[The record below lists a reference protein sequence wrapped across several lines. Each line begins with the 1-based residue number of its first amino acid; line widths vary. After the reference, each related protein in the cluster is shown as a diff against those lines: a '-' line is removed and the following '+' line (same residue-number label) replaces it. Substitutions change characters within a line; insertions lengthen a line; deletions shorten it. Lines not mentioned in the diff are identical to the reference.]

1 MARLS
6 AKERAQLPDSAFTYI
21 DSHGRRRLPIHDAA
35 HVRNALARFSQ
46 VAFEDEAARDR
57 ARNRLLRAAKKHG
70 IMPIGFISAQLDPQ
84 RRLPKGHVT
93 FLLTDLEGST
103 ELVRRL
109 GDEYAAMLADVR
121 RLVRAAVRRAG
132 GHEVSARGD
141 DLFAVFERAPAAVE
155 AALAIQRAM
164 RDSDWPGGN
173 EVRLRIGLHRGR
185 PDLTDTGY
193 VGLSVHA
200 AARICFAGH
209 GGQIVMSSAVRAA
222 ILESLPEEV
231 NLRSLGAW
239 RFRGLPEP
247 VDLFQVEADDLPSEF
262 PPPRSAAPAK
272 RAVERQPGSKPTG
285 TAAR

>member
-6 AKERAQLPDSAFTYI
+6 AKERAQLPDSAFAYI
-21 DSHGRRRLPIHDAA
+21 DSNGRRRLPIHDAA

-70 IMPIGFISAQLDPQ
+70 IMPIGFISAQLEPQ
-84 RRLPKGHVT
+84 RRLPKGQVT

-103 ELVRRL
+103 ELLGRL

-121 RLVRAAVRRAG
+121 RLVRTAVRRAG

-155 AALAIQRAM
+155 AALAIQRGM
-164 RDSDWPGGN
+164 RDRAWPGGN
-173 EVRLRIGLHRGR
+173 QVRLRIGLHRGR
-185 PDLTDTGY
+185 PALTDTGY

-222 ILESLPEEV
+222 VLESLPEGV
-231 NLRSLGAW
+231 DLRGLGAW
-239 RFRGLPEP
+239 RFRGLPDP
-247 VDLFQVEADDLPSEF
+247 VDLLQVEAEDLPSEF

-272 RAVERQPGSKPTG
+272 RAIKR
-285 TAAR
+285 